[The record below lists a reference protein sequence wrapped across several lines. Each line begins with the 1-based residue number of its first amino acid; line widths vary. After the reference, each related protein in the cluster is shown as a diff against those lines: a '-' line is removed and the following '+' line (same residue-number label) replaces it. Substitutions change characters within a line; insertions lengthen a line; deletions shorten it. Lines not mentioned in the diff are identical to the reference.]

1 MVGGRWG
8 GDSMVVG
15 CNKTHQITFFV
26 VTLYIFHVFLKV
38 FIWILNLYFCFYL
51 DDLDTGDSVDDITAI
66 DDITKYKLLANHFK
80 PDDNYK
86 LPSKFQHGC
95 MRTLAYHWLASF
107 PFLVYSKRHYSVF
120 RLPCTL
126 FDKSEISQKSKISKN
141 TGFSSWFKISEK
153 VSKHLRCE
161 ETCKKNINNY
171 SKHFLMIK
179 KAEYLIQRFQNPTA
193 TTLKL

>member
-1 MVGGRWG
+1 MKVLAFCFNVIWWRSVAVSMDQSKLVGGRWG

-51 DDLDTGDSVDDITAI
+51 DDLDTGDSIDDITAI

-86 LPSKFQHGC
+86 FPSKFQHGC
-95 MRTLAYHWLASF
+95 MRALAYHWLASF

-126 FDKSEISQKSKISKN
+126 FDKEISQKSKISKN
-141 TGFSSWFKISEK
+141 TGFSSWL
-153 VSKHLRCE
+153 VR
-161 ETCKKNINNY
+161 
-171 SKHFLMIK
+171 
-179 KAEYLIQRFQNPTA
+179 RFQSICVVKKLVKRTSII
-193 TTLKL
+193 TLSIF

>member
-1 MVGGRWG
+1 MTVSRCVDGKSKLVGGRWG

-38 FIWILNLYFCFYL
+38 FIRILNLYFCFYL
-51 DDLDTGDSVDDITAI
+51 DDLDTGDSIDDITAI

-86 LPSKFQHGC
+86 FPSKFQHGC
-95 MRTLAYHWLASF
+95 MRALAYHWLASF

-126 FDKSEISQKSKISKN
+126 FDKEISQKSKISKN
-141 TGFSSWFKISEK
+141 TGFSSWL
-153 VSKHLRCE
+153 VR
-161 ETCKKNINNY
+161 
-171 SKHFLMIK
+171 
-179 KAEYLIQRFQNPTA
+179 RFQNICVVKKLVKRTSII
-193 TTLKL
+193 TLSIF